1 MTVMIIYISVF
12 SILLTSTYVIDNIA
26 HDKDIVLSDNIR
38 KILKRIS
45 KTLFLNTL
53 LYAILALWIL
63 SGKQTND
70 YE

>member
-63 SGKQTND
+63 SGK
-70 YE
+70 